1 MADRLERRL
10 GLGGATAVN
19 VLAMIGVGPF
29 VTIPLLLRTMG
40 GPQAMLGWFIGAVVA
55 LADGLVWAELGAAMP
70 RSGGGYQYLVE
81 AYGSQGAGRLF
92 SFLFLW
98 QTVAGMPLVMASGAT
113 GFAHYAAF
121 FLPSMTPWQSKGLAM
136 AGCALATAVIYR
148 RIDRVGRWSVGLGVL
163 TLAAGAWIVAGG
175 IMHGSFSAIAFPP
188 DAWRFSR
195 GFWLGLG
202 GATLYA
208 AYDYMGYN
216 TICGVGGE
224 VVRPERTIP
233 RSILASIALV
243 CALYFTMNLSI
254 ISVVPWR
261 DAVQS
266 TFIASDFIARV
277 NGPRFASAMTLLIL
291 IIALSS
297 LYANLLT
304 FSRVPFAAASEGR
317 FFRVFARV
325 HPTGGFPSFSVV
337 YMGVAS
343 AVCCLL
349 DLDALINAVTVLYL
363 MIAAVPMVPAVTA
376 LRRRRPE
383 IARPFR
389 MWLYPLPSLVAL
401 AGWIFVIT
409 TSGWKYIGS
418 AAAVIAIGIAAYLW
432 RARSAREWPFA
443 NTAERSVRL

>member
-1 MADRLERRL
+1 MAEQLDRRL
-10 GLGGATAVN
+10 ALGGATAVN

-29 VTIPLLLRTMG
+29 VTIPLLLRAMG

-70 RSGGGYQYLVE
+70 RSGGGYQYLLE
-81 AYGSQGAGRLF
+81 TYGSHGAGRLF

-113 GFAHYAAF
+113 GFANYAAF
-121 FLPSMTPWQSKGLAM
+121 FFPTMTAWQSKALAM

-148 RIDRVGRWSVGLGVL
+148 RIDRIGRWSVALGIL
-163 TLAAGAWIVAGG
+163 TLGAGAWIVVDGAT
-175 IMHGSFSAIAFPP
+175 HGSWQTITFPP
-188 DAWRFSR
+188 DAWQLSR

-216 TICGVGGE
+216 TICGIGGE

-233 RSILASIALV
+233 RSILVAIVLV
-243 CALYFTMNLSI
+243 CALYVTMNLAI

-261 DAVQS
+261 DAVAS

-277 NGPRFASAMTLLIL
+277 HGASLASLMTALIL
-291 IIALSS
+291 VIALSS

-325 HPTGGFPSFSVV
+325 HPTAHFPSFSVL
-337 YMGVAS
+337 YMGTAS
-343 AVCCLL
+343 AICCLL
-349 DLDALINAVTVLYL
+349 ELDALINIVTILYL
-363 MIAAVPMVPAVTA
+363 MIAAVPMVPAVTL
-376 LRRRRPE
+376 LRERRPD
-383 IARPFR
+383 IKRPFR
-389 MWLYPLPSLVAL
+389 MWLYPLPSMVAL

-409 TSGWKYIGS
+409 TSGWKYVASGAGVM
-418 AAAVIAIGIAAYLW
+418 AAGTAAYLW
-432 RARSAREWPFA
+432 RARRAGEWPF
-443 NTAERSVRL
+443 EQRSL

>member
-1 MADRLERRL
+1 MAEQLDRRL
-10 GLGGATAVN
+10 ALGGATAVN

-29 VTIPLLLRTMG
+29 VTIPLLLRAMG

-70 RSGGGYQYLVE
+70 RSGGGYQYLLE
-81 AYGSQGAGRLF
+81 TYGSHGAGRLF

-121 FLPSMTPWQSKGLAM
+121 FFPTMTAWQSKALAM

-148 RIDRVGRWSVGLGVL
+148 RIDRIGRWSVALGIL
-163 TLAAGAWIVAGG
+163 TLGAGAWIVVDGAT
-175 IMHGSFSAIAFPP
+175 HGSWQTITFPP
-188 DAWRFSR
+188 DAWQLSR

-216 TICGVGGE
+216 TICGIGGE

-233 RSILASIALV
+233 RSILVAIVLV
-243 CALYFTMNLSI
+243 CALYVTMNLSI

-261 DAVQS
+261 DAVAS

-277 NGPRFASAMTLLIL
+277 HGASLASLMTALIL
-291 IIALSS
+291 VIALSS

-325 HPTGGFPSFSVV
+325 HPTAHFPSFSVL
-337 YMGVAS
+337 YMGTAS
-343 AVCCLL
+343 AICCLL
-349 DLDALINAVTVLYL
+349 ELDALINIVTILYL
-363 MIAAVPMVPAVTA
+363 MIAAVPMVPAVTL
-376 LRRRRPE
+376 LRERRPD
-383 IARPFR
+383 IKRPFR
-389 MWLYPLPSLVAL
+389 MWLYPLPSMVAL

-409 TSGWKYIGS
+409 TSGWKYVASGAGVM
-418 AAAVIAIGIAAYLW
+418 AAGTAAYLW
-432 RARSAREWPFA
+432 RARRAGEWPF
-443 NTAERSVRL
+443 EQRSL

>member
-1 MADRLERRL
+1 MADRLDRRL
-10 GLGGATAVN
+10 GLAGATAVN

-70 RSGGGYQYLVE
+70 RSGGGYQYLLE
-81 AYGSQGAGRLF
+81 AYGSNGAGRLF

-113 GFAHYAAF
+113 GFAHYAGF
-121 FLPSMTPWQSKGLAM
+121 FLPSMTAWQSKALAM
-136 AGCALATAVIYR
+136 TGCALATAVIYR

-175 IMHGSFSAIAFPP
+175 VTHGSIGVISFPP
-188 DAWRFSR
+188 DAWRLSR

-233 RSILASIALV
+233 RSILAAIALV
-243 CALYFTMNLSI
+243 CTLYFTMNLSI
-254 ISVVPWR
+254 VSVVPWR

-277 NGPRFASAMTLLIL
+277 HGPRFASAMTILIL

-325 HPTGGFPSFSVV
+325 HPTGQFPSFSVV

-363 MIAAVPMVPAVTA
+363 MIAAVPMVPAVAA
-376 LRRRRPE
+376 LRHRRPDVE
-383 IARPFR
+383 RPFR
-389 MWLYPLPSLVAL
+389 MWLYPLPSVIAM
-401 AGWIFVIT
+401 AGWIFVIA
-409 TSGWKYIGS
+409 TSGWRYIASGLGMI
-418 AAAVIAIGIAAYLW
+418 AVGIAAYLW
-432 RARSAREWPFA
+432 RARSAHEWPFEHRIA
-443 NTAERSVRL
+443 G

>member
-10 GLGGATAVN
+10 GLDGATAVN

-121 FLPSMTPWQSKGLAM
+121 FMPSMTPWQSKGLAM

-148 RIDRVGRWSVGLGVL
+148 RIDHVGRWSVGLGVL
-163 TLAAGAWIVAGG
+163 TLAAGVWIVAGG
-175 IMHGSFSAIAFPP
+175 VVRGSIGAIAFPP

-277 NGPRFASAMTLLIL
+277 HGPRFASAMTILIL

-304 FSRVPFAAASEGR
+304 FSRVPFAAASDGR

-376 LRRRRPE
+376 LRHRRPE

-418 AAAVIAIGIAAYLW
+418 AAAVIALGIAAYLW
-432 RARSAREWPFA
+432 RARSARQWPFH
-443 NTAERSVRL
+443 EEVRSVRL